1 MANGTTVNAA
11 VPDKPPPTP
20 WIVAVSI
27 ETHVTLPGGAGVSRE
42 DFHAWLWERAEDLLG
57 IDAGTVTA
65 ADAPPARPLQATISD
80 TTRAGF
86 TPVSL

>member
-1 MANGTTVNAA
+1 MNAA
-11 VPDKPPPTP
+11 VPDKPTPTP

-27 ETHVTLPGGAGVSRE
+27 DTLVTLPGEADVRRGE
-42 DFHAWLWERAEDLLG
+42 FHAWLWGRAEDLLG

-65 ADAPPARPLQATISD
+65 AADAPPAPPLQATISD

>member
-1 MANGTTVNAA
+1 MNAA
-11 VPDKPPPTP
+11 VPDKPTPTP

-27 ETHVTLPGGAGVSRE
+27 DTLVTLPGEADVRRDE
-42 DFHAWLWERAEDLLG
+42 FHAWLWGRAEDLLG